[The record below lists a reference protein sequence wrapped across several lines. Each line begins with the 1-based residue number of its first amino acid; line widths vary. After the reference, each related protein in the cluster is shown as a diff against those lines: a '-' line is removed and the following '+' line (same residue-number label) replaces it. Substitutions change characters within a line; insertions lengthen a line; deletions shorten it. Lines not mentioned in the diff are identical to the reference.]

1 MARKP
6 AKPGLITRIV
16 LFIRGTFGLN
26 IATAVMGI
34 VLAGVLVS
42 VAFYMS
48 APKIESYQ
56 VTSGPLSRNE
66 TFTGLAI
73 HEENVVS
80 SNASGYINYYAR
92 EGTKINANGVV
103 LGVSSGRQ
111 TEVETNVSQE
121 DLAKIRD
128 EMMSFS
134 KSFSSSNYIG
144 TYSFKYQV
152 EGSILQYSGISEE
165 QTTPDAV
172 TAYDLTDSNGNLQ
185 SMTVNTDAAY
195 GNQTL
200 NKAENDG
207 IVLYSKD
214 NYTGKKL
221 EDLTGEDFQQNS
233 YHEVDLKTNELVS
246 QGQDVYTLIT
256 DERWSLLIP
265 LSDRKAAR
273 LSDRTVMRVKFL
285 KDDMT
290 QTGDFEII
298 EVDGAKYGKID
309 FNKGLVRYAAD
320 RFLEVELVTNTVS
333 GLRIPLTSIITKEF
347 YVIPDQFAFRDYS
360 GTTNEFHR
368 ATGSVEDSVINTRVY
383 ASVADE
389 IHRDIDDEDADI
401 TQTYTLYVE
410 KSAFK
415 EGDVLVSPDGNS
427 QFTVGETESL
437 EGVYCINQGYAV
449 FCRIEVLDQNEE
461 YAVVSRYTSYGV
473 SKYDRIVRNADKVK
487 EEDILY

>member
-1 MARKP
+1 MGRKP
-6 AKPGLITRIV
+6 AKPGPITRIV

-26 IATAVMGI
+26 IATAVTGI
-34 VLAGVLVS
+34 ILTGVLVS
-42 VAFYMS
+42 LAFYM
-48 APKIESYQ
+48 ATPKIESYQ

-73 HEENVVS
+73 HEENIVS
-80 SNASGYINYYAR
+80 ADGSGYVQYYAR

-103 LGVSSGRQ
+103 LGISSSRQ
-111 TEVETNVSQE
+111 TETETTVSQE
-121 DLAKIRD
+121 DLAKIRE

-134 KSFSSSNYIG
+134 KSFSSSSYIG

-152 EGSILQYSGISEE
+152 EGSILQYSGVNEDD
-165 QTTPDAV
+165 TTPDAV
-172 TAYDLTDSNGNLQ
+172 TAYDLTDENGNFQPLTE
-185 SMTVNTDAAY
+185 SSDESVYA
-195 GNQTL
+195 GQTL
-200 NKAENDG
+200 NKAESDG

-214 NYTGKKL
+214 NYTGKTV
-221 EDLTGEDFQQNS
+221 EDLTAEDFQQNS
-233 YHEVDLKTNELVS
+233 YHEVDLKTSDMVS
-246 QGQDVYTLIT
+246 GGQDVYTLIT

-273 LSDRTVMRVKFL
+273 LADRTVMRVKFL

-298 EVDGAKYGKID
+298 EIDGSKYGKID

-333 GLRIPLTSIITKEF
+333 GLRIPLTSIVTKDF
-347 YVIPDQFAFRDYS
+347 YVIPDAYAYRDYS
-360 GTTNEFHR
+360 GTTNEFHL
-368 ATGSVEDSVINTRVY
+368 ATGNVEDSVIDARVY

-389 IHRDIDDEDADI
+389 IHRGIDEEEEI
-401 TQTYTLYVE
+401 PQTYTLFVE
-410 KSAFK
+410 KSAFQ
-415 EGDVLVSPDGNS
+415 EGDVLLSSDGSS
-427 QFTVGETESL
+427 QYTIGETESL

-461 YAVVSRYTSYGV
+461 YAVISRYTSYGV